1 MGSMRHYP
9 TTLQLGFVLAD
20 TARIVRRNVDRQAR
34 AIGLSRAQWA
44 MLSRIA
50 RNEGLRQVDLASEM
64 EMEPISIAR
73 MVDKLQAAGFV
84 ERRPDP
90 ADRRAYRIYLLPAA
104 EPMLEKVRAI
114 ALGVIEPALAHLKPA
129 EVEALLA
136 TLEGVRTNL
145 LKIEND
151 DVGHSEE
158 DSAA

>member
-1 MGSMRHYP
+1 
-9 TTLQLGFVLAD
+9 
-20 TARIVRRNVDRQAR
+20 
-34 AIGLSRAQWA
+34 